1 MVTDSAALILFAIRS
16 AAKLSQ
22 QIRLA
27 YLDHTR
33 RRDLILP
40 LPNFFSSTNVIDA
53 VDYFTSEDFGLRFVK
68 GYEWKGRK
76 YPPDL
81 RLKDLLD
88 QRQSGTQDTQLE
100 AELVDLHTKY
110 RNIACAEDG
119 GLSWQADGGGKADP
133 EQIYALLSIQQWQR
147 GTDPTPSTL
156 HRISGTIIEIGIDYA
171 LNSPELFDKNSKKGK
186 VVAGFLSGLDT
197 TIDFKEGDLPEIPG
211 RLFVAM
217 LETAADNSA
226 LLSCDPKI
234 QEFVN
239 ITTRSLSK
247 DIAGWL
253 GRIDA
258 DPDLAVDEKS
268 EARLCAKDWA
278 ELVFRGTL
286 SSGGRLVLSDP
297 ARFMGVKDL
306 AGQALIASVG
316 TSMLDFILADKSD
329 LRNVISAEG
338 LETILQAALKT
349 TGEHPEILAWTGNVG
364 VKKLL
369 AGLATELAGTEN
381 LLTLGIFP
389 EIARMVLEN
398 TGKNIDLFW
407 PDLKNHP
414 ETHLLVTAARTTLEI
429 LSRPAVAGEQW
440 QPGFGREDILSL
452 TQCVLDELV
461 SNPGWLVNEA
471 GQLSGTLEDVLS
483 ATLEVLRERADRRL
497 SPALGAD
504 ILRAALKA
512 MVLRKDFIMVI
523 DGRPAILAIVDAVVA
538 SIFDDERDAAVA
550 WQLAGNRTLKG
561 IIDVSL
567 RQMAK
572 HGLDKASIEKLSSV
586 MNEQI
591 SLIEAGNLFDLD
603 EFAAALSN
611 KLSA

>member
-1 MVTDSAALILFAIRS
+1 MVTDSTALILFVIRS

-27 YLDHTR
+27 YVDDTR

-53 VDYFTSEDFGLRFVK
+53 VDYFTYEDFGLRFVT

-81 RLKDLLD
+81 RLKELLD
-88 QRQSGTQDTQLE
+88 QQQAGTLDAQGE

-110 RNIACAEDG
+110 RNVACAEDG

-171 LNSPELFDKNSKKGK
+171 LTSPDLFDRNSKKGK
-186 VVAGFLSGLDT
+186 AVAGFLSGLDT
-197 TIDFKEGDLPEIPG
+197 TIDFKEGDLSEIPG

-217 LETAADNSA
+217 LETTADNSA
-226 LLSCDPKI
+226 LLSGDPKI
-234 QEFVN
+234 QDFVN
-239 ITTRSLSK
+239 VTTRSISK
-247 DIAGWL
+247 DIAAWL
-253 GRIDA
+253 DRIDA
-258 DPDLAVDEKS
+258 DPDLAADEKS

-278 ELVFRGTL
+278 EMVFRGML
-286 SSGGRLVLSDP
+286 SSGGRLVLTNP
-297 ARFMGVKDL
+297 ARFMGVKDP
-306 AGQALIASVG
+306 AGQVLIASVG
-316 TSMLDFILADKSD
+316 TSMLDFILEDSRGV
-329 LRNVISAEG
+329 RNVVSAEG

-349 TGEHPEILAWTGNVG
+349 TGEHPEILAWTGNEG
-364 VKKLL
+364 VTKLL
-369 AGLATELAGTEN
+369 TGLASELARTEN
-381 LLTLGIFP
+381 LLTFGIFP

-398 TGKNIDLFW
+398 TGKNLDLFW
-407 PDLKNHP
+407 PDLKKEP
-414 ETHLLVTAARTTLEI
+414 ESHLFVVAARTTLEI
-429 LSRPAVAGEQW
+429 LSSPAEAGMQW
-440 QPGFGREDILSL
+440 QPGFGREDILSV

-471 GQLSGTLEDVLS
+471 GQLSGTLEEVLS
-483 ATLEVLRERADRRL
+483 ATLGVLRGRADRRL
-497 SPALGAD
+497 SPGLAAD
-504 ILRAALKA
+504 ILRAILKA
-512 MVLRKDFIMVI
+512 MVLRKDFISEV
-523 DGRPAILAIVDAVVA
+523 DGRPIISAIVDAVVA
-538 SIFDDERDAAVA
+538 GIFNDERDAAVA
-550 WQLAGNRTLKG
+550 WQLAGDRTLKG

-572 HGLDKASIEKLSSV
+572 HGLDKATIEKLSSV
-586 MNEQI
+586 MNDQI
-591 SLIEAGNLFDLD
+591 ALIEAGNLFDLD
-603 EFAAALSN
+603 KFAAALSN
-611 KLSA
+611 KLSV